1 MIQVVLL
8 LTHQQDFFVEKDL
21 KAPKLKTA
29 LASNNLNGDGDK
41 KRIVER
47 CKADNIAKKR
57 TEKMCEGY
65 VGKPKGTYHI
75 AFERSFCNK
84 DFKKEEEKKGA
95 HMDWSCTN
103 TQTK

>member
-1 MIQVVLL
+1 MEMVTRKGL
-8 LTHQQDFFVEKDL
+8 
-21 KAPKLKTA
+21 
-29 LASNNLNGDGDK
+29 LNGVK
-41 KRIVER
+41 LI
-47 CKADNIAKKR
+47 ILQKKR